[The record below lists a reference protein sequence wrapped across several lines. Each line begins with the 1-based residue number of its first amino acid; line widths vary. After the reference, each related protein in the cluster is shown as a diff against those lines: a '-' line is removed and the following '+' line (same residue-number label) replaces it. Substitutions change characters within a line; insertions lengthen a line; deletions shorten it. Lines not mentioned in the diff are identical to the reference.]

1 MTLKIGV
8 IGIGS
13 AGNQL
18 AKLAAEADFDA
29 IAINSTEADLLA
41 IGEACETMLVGEK
54 GCGKDRNR
62 AKAFVKQK
70 YKPIIEDIK
79 TILGEHEVI
88 VVAGSTSGGTGSGM
102 IPIMT
107 HLLSSLVKG
116 PVFLNALIIPSI
128 QESAVAQKN
137 TIDCMAEIKDLDLG
151 YFMYDNGTVD
161 GPITEVYKK
170 VNNSFV
176 NDLKVFRGDLCETTA
191 YGIMDDRDRL
201 KLIGSKGLITVS
213 KISGIKENY
222 LNDKDINDL
231 IVGSI
236 KGSHNVDIERDR
248 VVKRIGFVHT
258 LPESLLGSVDRYYKK
273 MKDVYGTPFEIFEH
287 INCINESDAGSV
299 VTIMAGMSYPA
310 TRMEDIAESL
320 NSMKEN
326 LTRGQKNN
334 LGEIKSSLNW
344 LDDNDDNTTIEDIK
358 QDVEV
363 DEADILSK
371 Y

>member
-1 MTLKIGV
+1 MTLNIGV

-18 AKLAAEADFDA
+18 AKLASEADFDA

-41 IGEACETMLVGEK
+41 IGDACQTMLVGEK
-54 GCGKDRNR
+54 GCGKDRSR

-79 TILGEHEVI
+79 NTLGEHDVI

-107 HLLSSLVKG
+107 HLLSSMVKG

-128 QESAVAQKN
+128 QESAIAQKN
-137 TIDCMAEIKDLDLG
+137 TIDCMSEIKDLDLG
-151 YFMYDNGTVD
+151 YFMYDNGTVK
-161 GPITEVYKK
+161 GSITEVYKK
-170 VNNSFV
+170 VNNAFV
-176 NDLKVFRGDLCETTA
+176 NDLKVFRGDLCETTV

-201 KLIGSKGLITVS
+201 KLIGTKGLITVS
-213 KISGIKENY
+213 KISGIKESH
-222 LNDKDINDL
+222 LDGDINEV

-248 VVKRIGFVHT
+248 VVKRVGFVHT
-258 LPESLLGSVDRYYKK
+258 LPESLLGNVDRYYEK
-273 MKDVYGTPFEIFEH
+273 MKNVYGMPMEIFEH
-287 INCINESDAGSV
+287 INCINDSEAGIV

-320 NSMKEN
+320 NSMREN
-326 LTRGQKNN
+326 LTRGQKDN

-344 LDDNDDNTTIEDIK
+344 LNDTSDETTIEDIK
-358 QDVEV
+358 SDEEV
-363 DEADILSK
+363 DEASILSM